1 MNDSE
6 YDEIARRFFNQFLE
20 LKVAIASGKAAV
32 PKNYAKTIAQYEK
45 ANDALKSAAATLAK
59 QNAALE
65 DETEQLERAVS
76 DLRRQLNEATINL
89 GLAQEKLAGL
99 GVHRPGEPRRTGY
112 SFTEHM
118 SDESKRAFETLMKE
132 IPYRGTKDT
141 LDDT

>member
-1 MNDSE
+1 MDDTD

-20 LKVAIASGKAAV
+20 LKAAIASGATKV
-32 PKNYAKTIAQYEK
+32 PKNYDKEVAQYRK
-45 ANDALKSAAATLAK
+45 ANEELKRAAADLAK

-65 DETEQLERAVS
+65 DEVVGLADMS
-76 DLRRQLNEATINL
+76 ADLRRRLNETTINL

-99 GVHRPGEPRRTGY
+99 GRVDPTQSRRVGY

-132 IPYRGTKDT
+132 IPCGRNKEDQ
-141 LDDT
+141 

>member
-1 MNDSE
+1 MNDSD

-20 LKVAIASGKAAV
+20 LKAAIASGKAAV
-32 PKNYAKTIAQYEK
+32 PKNYAKEIAQYEK

-65 DETEQLERAVS
+65 DEAEQLEASNS
-76 DLRRQLNEATINL
+76 DLRRRLNEATINL

-99 GVHRPGEPRRTGY
+99 GRVDPARPGRTGY

-132 IPYRGTKDT
+132 IPYRGTKEDT
-141 LDDT
+141 